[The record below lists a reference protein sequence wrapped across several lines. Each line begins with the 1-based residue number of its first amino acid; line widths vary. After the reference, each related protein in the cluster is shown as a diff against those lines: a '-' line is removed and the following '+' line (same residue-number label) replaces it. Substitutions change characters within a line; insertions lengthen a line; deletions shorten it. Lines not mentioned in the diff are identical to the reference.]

1 MMNKEGKFIEICIL
15 HLQIIFIQLI
25 LAFLQAPFKAPLLL
39 PALLV
44 PTLLLAL
51 LLTRAGGG
59 GGGAAAGRL
68 VPEGG
73 HRVNV
78 LHEHPRH
85 VRLSRHAGG
94 STRGW
99 EDDRGVGVVV
109 NPVPVIGDI
118 VAHDGAV
125 TLE

>member
-51 LLTRAGGG
+51 LLTRAAGG

-85 VRLSRHAGG
+85 V
-94 STRGW
+94 
-99 EDDRGVGVVV
+99 
-109 NPVPVIGDI
+109 
-118 VAHDGAV
+118 
-125 TLE
+125 

>member
-51 LLTRAGGG
+51 FLTRAGS
-59 GGGAAAGRL
+59 GGAAAGRL

-85 VRLSRHAGG
+85 VRLPRRAGG
-94 STRGW
+94 GAGGREG
-99 EDDRGVGVVV
+99 DGGVGVVV
-109 NPVPVIGDI
+109 DPVPVIGDI

-125 TLE
+125 TLK